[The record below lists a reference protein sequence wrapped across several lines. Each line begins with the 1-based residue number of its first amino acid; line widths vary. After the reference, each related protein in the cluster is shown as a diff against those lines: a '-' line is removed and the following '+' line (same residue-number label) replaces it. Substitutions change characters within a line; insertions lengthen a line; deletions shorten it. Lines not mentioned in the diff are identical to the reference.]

1 MTRSTPQSSIQS
13 SPQATPGFFRRST
26 RDSAAPAIGTRLVF
40 GLVVLGTALAS
51 FAIWFQW
58 QQTRR
63 CLDFYG
69 SAVARRIQVAPRV
82 ELWER
87 LGEDEISG
95 AGGEPR
101 PESALRFDIS
111 RARGLVH
118 LRRGL
123 VEDANF
129 DWTRRG
135 ATGGPWDAALA
146 FYDRLEDREPAAVL
160 AFQFGPGPGGGT
172 VTLGAGGEPVG
183 LGRLEKG
190 LRAWLA
196 AARAESGPPAAANR
210 AF

>member
-1 MTRSTPQSSIQS
+1 MPQSTPQSTTGS
-13 SPQATPGFFRRST
+13 FHRST
-26 RDSAAPAIGTRLVF
+26 SHSAAPAIGSRLVF
-40 GLVVLGTALAS
+40 GLVILGAALAS

-69 SAVARRIQVAPRV
+69 SAVARRIQIAPRV
-82 ELWER
+82 ELWEPR
-87 LGEDEISG
+87 GGGDTSGE
-95 AGGEPR
+95 GGEPR

-146 FYDRLEDREPAAVL
+146 FYDRPEDGEPAAVL
-160 AFQFGPGPGGGT
+160 AFHFGPGPGGGT
-172 VTLGAGGEPVG
+172 LALVAGGEPVG

-190 LRAWLA
+190 LRTWLA
-196 AARAESGPPAAANR
+196 AARAESGSPPAANR